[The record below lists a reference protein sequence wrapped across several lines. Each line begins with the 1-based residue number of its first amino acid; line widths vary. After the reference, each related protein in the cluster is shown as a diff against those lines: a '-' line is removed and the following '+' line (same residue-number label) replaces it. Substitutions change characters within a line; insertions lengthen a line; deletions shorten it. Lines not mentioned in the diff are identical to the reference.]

1 MSREI
6 TIGPYSA
13 YAIAVKYGYTGTEQ
27 QWIAEQE
34 ASRLAAAQSAADAS
48 TAATRAENAQ
58 QAAEA
63 AKGDALDA
71 IGSAKTAAVTAVTD
85 TKTAATKAV
94 SAAQTAATAA
104 VEKKGK
110 DVLASIPED
119 YTALSES
126 VGQVKEEI
134 VKQTIVENQQISKF
148 GIRKK
153 YHKIFAK
160 YNLPDE
166 LTEISSKINVYT
178 DGSSVYHDFDIE
190 KYKNRGGKEYYVA
203 PNGNGPAVRSSYENP
218 TQLRNI
224 LNQQLL
230 NDGDTVYFTDG
241 VYRDI
246 STAEIKQITK
256 SINLIALNKGK
267 ATIAMVGAPLQYTKE
282 LNGIYSTQRSNVLKV
297 FQLKD
302 DNIFALN
309 KVSSENECE
318 AQGTWN
324 LSTDNVLKL
333 HLFGDE
339 QPTFE
344 NCIVCLNYGV
354 PLLDFCP
361 DENANLYC
369 DGINF
374 IGGSQATAL
383 VTGLKNQIVN
393 FWATD
398 CKFYGSY
405 DSNLQRDAISIRGA
419 NAYFVR
425 CEAQYSSK
433 DGFNYHALNGNT
445 PNFIEI
451 NCIGANNGNDGI
463 ALADNQY
470 WQNGSTAH
478 DGVKGLRIG
487 GYYYNNYGGNVADV
501 HENTITVNI
510 GCTAFDSSAP
520 KNKPDACADFVAQQ
534 AGAKMLLLGCRAF
547 GSVSSA
553 RAVTNSEI
561 TVISCDLENGTSGPG
576 TIN

>member
-1 MSREI
+1 MADSILKIRTQDGDTPIGYPGLADKPVADKTLEI
-6 TIGPYSA
+6 EGA
-13 YAIAVKYGYTGTEQ
+13 F
-27 QWIAEQE
+27 
-34 ASRLAAAQSAADAS
+34 ADS
-48 TAATRAENAQ
+48 KEVGERF
-58 QAAEA
+58 
-63 AKGDALDA
+63 AKVNE
-71 IGSAKTAAVTAVTD
+71 TTD
-85 TKTAATKAV
+85 
-94 SAAQTAATAA
+94 S
-104 VEKKGK
+104 
-110 DVLASIPED
+110 L
-119 YTALSES
+119 
-126 VGQVKEEI
+126 KEEI
-134 VKQTIVENQQISKF
+134 VKQTITENQQISKF

-160 YNLPDE
+160 YNLPNE
-166 LTEISSKINVYT
+166 LSEISSKINIYT
-178 DGSSVYHDFDIE
+178 DGSSVYHDFNIE
-190 KYKNRGGKEYYVA
+190 KYKNNGGKIYYVA
-203 PNGNGPAVRSSYENP
+203 PNGTGSTTNSSKENP
-218 TQLRNI
+218 TQFRNI
-224 LNQQLL
+224 LNKEILS
-230 NDGDTVYFTDG
+230 DGDTIFFADG

-246 STAEIKQITK
+246 ALAEKKQLLK
-256 SINLIALNKGK
+256 SVNLIALNKGK
-267 ATIAMVGAPLQYTKE
+267 ATIAMVGAPLQYSKE
-282 LNGIYSTQRSNVLKV
+282 LNGVYSAQRSNVLKV

-324 LSTDNVLKL
+324 LSANNVLKL

-339 QPTFE
+339 QPTFD

-354 PLLDFCP
+354 PVLDFCP
-361 DENANLYC
+361 DVNANLYC

-374 IGGSQATAL
+374 IGGSPETAL
-383 VTGLKNQIVN
+383 VVGLKNQIVN
-393 FWATD
+393 LWATD
-398 CKFYGSY
+398 CKFYGAY
-405 DSNLQRDAISIRGA
+405 DSNLQRDAVSIRGA
-419 NAYFVR
+419 NAYSVR

-433 DGFNYHALNGNT
+433 DGFNYHTLNGNI
-445 PNFIEI
+445 PNFVEI
-451 NCIGANNGNDGI
+451 DCIGANNGNDGI
-463 ALADNQY
+463 ALSDNQY

-553 RAVTNSEI
+553 RAVPNSEI
-561 TVISCDLENGTSGPG
+561 TVISCDLENGTSGTG